1 MKVNHVQQFQLQHD
15 RQTGGSLKRPHEC
28 QVQGRGAIHLFML
41 CVLAVCLFL
50 NTPSTAHAQ
59 AKPKAAAPVA
69 ATAPESP
76 AAPCIIAEFRHI
88 ALTNHDPQERQNKVI
103 EWLKKSGPSCSPT
116 QMSIVIAS
124 RASLL
129 GTADSFAVSAVMDG
143 LMEKRLASDHAAVSR
158 YYRPEVQAPAKGK
171 EEAPP
176 AATTESGPAPKPG
189 AGGSTGG
196 AASGGAA
203 MGTPAVVAMAGMPGQ
218 GAAQAAPN
226 ISINMGGP
234 KPPEEDMSR
243 KYPLPTEALFV
254 FPPEF
259 GMPSLN
265 YFGKIRRQFVR
276 SFFMETLSPGKCP
289 EGMAWRNDACEAGIK
304 VAWRFGEKLPQGA
317 KTFPVDPKLVEKLN
331 FDPSYTFV
339 RVGADILA
347 LERDTGKVAD
357 AVLNLGKPV

>member
-1 MKVNHVQQFQLQHD
+1 MLAV
-15 RQTGGSLKRPHEC
+15 T
-28 QVQGRGAIHLFML
+28 LFMSAPIT
-41 CVLAVCLFL
+41 V
-50 NTPSTAHAQ
+50 HAQ
-59 AKPKAAAPVA
+59 TRPKAAAPA
-69 ATAPESP
+69 ATTPPEAP
-76 AAPCIIAEFRHI
+76 ATPCIIAEFRHI
-88 ALTNHDPQERQNKVI
+88 ALTHHDPQERQNKVI
-103 EWLKKSGPSCSPT
+103 EWLKKNGPSCSPT
-116 QMSIVIAS
+116 QMSIVVAS

-158 YYRPEVQAPAKGK
+158 YYRPETQAPAKGK
-171 EEAPP
+171 EEASPVT
-176 AATTESGPAPKPG
+176 TTESGPAPKPG
-189 AGGSTGG
+189 AGGS
-196 AASGGAA
+196 AGGAA
-203 MGTPAVVAMAGMPGQ
+203 MGAPAVVAMAGMPGQ

-243 KYPLPTEALFV
+243 KYPPPTEALFV

-259 GMPSLN
+259 GVPSLN

-289 EGMAWRNDACEAGIK
+289 EGMAWRNEACEPGMK

-317 KTFPVDPKLVEKLN
+317 KTFPVDPTLVEKLN

-339 RVGADILA
+339 RAGGDILA

-357 AVLNLGKPV
+357 AVLNLGKPA